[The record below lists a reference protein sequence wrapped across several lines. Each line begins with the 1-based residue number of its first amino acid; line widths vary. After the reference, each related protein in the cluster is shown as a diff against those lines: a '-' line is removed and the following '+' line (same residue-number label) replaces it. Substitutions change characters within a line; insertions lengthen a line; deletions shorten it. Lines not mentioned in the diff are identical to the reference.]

1 MNLVVVVMV
10 VGNEYQNAIEEIE
23 VDIWEMTAKHNE
35 RTGNEFTVTVDDIST
50 LDVIAEE
57 WATNVMN
64 HPSWPEGR
72 ELFIMLTLSD
82 ALEPYHETLLT
93 AFRAA
98 GSDIIHRIGDDGT
111 TSSAFTA
118 IWENHLRM
126 FEPWAEL
133 HPYVRYIVH
142 RNDE

>member
-1 MNLVVVVMV
+1 MNVDIVVVVMV
-10 VGNEYQNAIEEIE
+10 VKSEYQNAIEMIE
-23 VDIWEMTAKHNE
+23 SDIWEMTAKQH
-35 RTGNEFTVTVDDIST
+35 FTITVDDIST
-50 LDVIAEE
+50 LDTVAEE

-64 HPSWPEGR
+64 HPSWPGGR

-126 FEPWAEL
+126 FEPWSEL